1 MLLTLFALTACTDD
15 ESDLGS
21 TLMDADALYNAK
33 NYTMTVDT
41 AYSLRDDSLLTT
53 GNTEIMI
60 GNYHD
65 AIFGK
70 VTAQYFTQITLP
82 NATTSV
88 AFEDV
93 TIDSVVMTLVYDSVF
108 PDTTRSYNLH
118 FEVVQLAEAIASDK
132 QYYAMDSID
141 VNTDAVLFNGTV
153 QTKPGSGTVSM
164 HLGGPINSM
173 LQMTA
178 NRDAFAEAT
187 KGLRISVLPTGS
199 DEGMVAM
206 NLSDTRTLIRVH
218 YHYDTTS
225 YHFDLS
231 ISNGKHFT
239 HFVHDYSGT
248 VLDGV
253 RSLDGASRLYL
264 DPLGGFKAVVSF
276 DRTLRAFRE
285 AHPRAVVHKADLL
298 IPVAAEADAKK
309 PHRLI
314 ATNGTRYINDYI
326 SAGVDGYYHSDSIRY
341 RIRVAHTCSS
351 TPAAAWPTAPCS
363 TDITKQTRLKSTSYT
378 PNNDEE
384 NHPHTCSLH
393 SHGLDGRR
401 ADHVPQELQR
411 HHPALGRGPHSRKR
425 QAQRQLD
432 LVVPLGQSV
441 AERHLHQRQEE
452 RCVDCLL

>member
-225 YHFDLS
+225 SHFDLS

-326 SAGVDGYYHSDSIRY
+326 SAGLDGYYHSDSIRY
-341 RIRVAHTCSS
+341 RIRV
-351 TPAAAWPTAPCS
+351 P
-363 TDITKQTRLKSTSYT
+363 
-378 PNNDEE
+378 
-384 NHPHTCSLH
+384 LH
-393 SHGLDGRR
+393 LQSMLRDGFDKGTHLLID
-401 ADHVPQELQR
+401 A
-411 HHPALGRGPHSRKR
+411 RG
-425 QAQRQLD
+425 
-432 LVVPLGQSV
+432 SV
-441 AERHLHQRQEE
+441 ADRTVLNGYNQTDKIKINLIYTE
-452 RCVDCLL
+452 

>member
-1 MLLTLFALTACTDD
+1 MVELI
-15 ESDLGS
+15 DLDMAVKRTFGFDHG
-21 TLMDADALYNAK
+21 LGDIK
-33 NYTMTVDT
+33 VDV
-41 AYSLRDDSLLTT
+41 LRV
-53 GNTEIMI
+53 EQRQ
-60 GNYHD
+60 
-65 AIFGK
+65 A
-70 VTAQYFTQITLP
+70 
-82 NATTSV
+82 
-88 AFEDV
+88 
-93 TIDSVVMTLVYDSVF
+93 VVEQLGDQLV
-108 PDTTRSYNLH
+108 
-118 FEVVQLAEAIASDK
+118 EVVQLAEAIASDK

-309 PHRLI
+309 PHRLM
-314 ATNGTRYINDYI
+314 AERPRKND
-326 SAGVDGYYHSDSIRY
+326 
-341 RIRVAHTCSS
+341 
-351 TPAAAWPTAPCS
+351 
-363 TDITKQTRLKSTSYT
+363 
-378 PNNDEE
+378 
-384 NHPHTCSLH
+384 
-393 SHGLDGRR
+393 
-401 ADHVPQELQR
+401 
-411 HHPALGRGPHSRKR
+411 ALGVTLYRRIS
-425 QAQRQLD
+425 
-432 LVVPLGQSV
+432 
-441 AERHLHQRQEE
+441 
-452 RCVDCLL
+452 